1 MSRIYPRP
9 PEAKVFWF
17 FSSEKNCFLEML
29 LIWERPFRMRRTWLA
44 AGTAMLV
51 LSGCTVGPDYKGP
64 PRVIAEGSHS
74 FVRGANVQAP
84 DRRPDLR
91 WWAALKDPELDRL
104 ELAALSANPDLD
116 AARARLRESRAQL
129 RAQQADLRPNTGT
142 SALYLYTHGGTGALE
157 SGILGGALSPA
168 TAQGAAAAGSG
179 SSLAGLSNDLS
190 LTSIG
195 FDATWE
201 IDLFGAQR
209 RAVESAGA
217 AAQARQ
223 ADMADVLVSLTAD
236 VAQAYISLRDV
247 QNRATLAQASADLQA
262 RMLDLTRRRQEG
274 GTASTLDVERLAT
287 QVEQT
292 KADLVPLK
300 GQIDAQLDRLAIL
313 TGRMPGE
320 LDADLAPAGKL
331 PLPPETVAV
340 GDPASLIRRRP
351 DIRAAE
357 RRIAAQNAL
366 IGAHVAAY
374 FPKVALLGNIGFVST
389 DVGQLL
395 NDNSFVAVAAP
406 ALQWKPF
413 DFGRTRAA
421 VDQARAGRSEAL
433 ATYRSTVLKAL
444 DDAET
449 SLSRYATQRE
459 DVHALQRVMDSAD
472 HAARLQRQRYD
483 GGTATLIDTL
493 DTERQRVSAE
503 QALAQAEAAL
513 TQDYVALQK
522 SLGLGWE

>member
-1 MSRIYPRP
+1 
-9 PEAKVFWF
+9 
-17 FSSEKNCFLEML
+17 
-29 LIWERPFRMRRTWLA
+29 MRA
-44 AGTAMLV
+44 
-51 LSGCTVGPDYKGP
+51 
-64 PRVIAEGSHS
+64 
-74 FVRGANVQAP
+74 ANVQTVGS
-84 DRRPDLR
+84 RPDQH

-104 ELAALSANPDLD
+104 ELAALAANADLD
-116 AARARLRESRAQL
+116 SARARLRESRAQL

-142 SALYLYTHGGTGALE
+142 SALYLHTHGGTGALE
-157 SGILGGALSPA
+157 SSLLEGSSSPA
-168 TAQGAAAAGSG
+168 ATPGKASTSET
-179 SSLAGLSNDLS
+179 SSLAGLSNDLN
-190 LTSIG
+190 LYNVG

-209 RAVESAGA
+209 RAVESAA
-217 AAQARQ
+217 ATAQARQ
-223 ADMADVLVSLTAD
+223 ADVADALVSLTAD

-247 QNRATLAQASADLQA
+247 QHRAALAGASADLQA
-262 RMLDLTRRRQEG
+262 RMLDLTRRRQAG

-300 GQIDAQLDRLAIL
+300 GQFDQQLDRLAIL
-313 TGRMPGE
+313 TGHVPGE
-320 LDADLAPAGKL
+320 LDADLAPAAPL
-331 PLPPETVAV
+331 PLPPATVAV
-340 GDPASLIRRRP
+340 ADPATLIRRRP

-357 RRIAAQNAL
+357 RQIAAQNAL
-366 IGAHVAAY
+366 IGEHVADY
-374 FPKVALLGNIGFVST
+374 FPKLELLGNIGFVST

-395 NDNSFVAVAAP
+395 NGNSLVAVVAP

-421 VDQARAGRSEAL
+421 VDQARAGRDEAL
-433 ATYRSTVLKAL
+433 ANYRSTVLKAL

-449 SLSRYATQRE
+449 SLSRYGTQQE
-459 DVHALQRVMDSAD
+459 DVHALQRVMASAD
-472 HAARLQRQRYD
+472 DAARLQRQRYE

-493 DTERQRVSAE
+493 DTERQRVAAE
-503 QALAQAEAAL
+503 QALAQAEAGL

>member
-1 MSRIYPRP
+1 
-9 PEAKVFWF
+9 V
-17 FSSEKNCFLEML
+17 
-29 LIWERPFRMRRTWLA
+29 
-44 AGTAMLV
+44 V
-51 LSGCTVGPDYKGP
+51 
-64 PRVIAEGSHS
+64 AEGSHS
-74 FVRGANVQAP
+74 FVRGANVQAFGSP
-84 DRRPDLR
+84 LEQR
-91 WWAALKDPELDRL
+91 WWVALKDPELDRL
-104 ELAALSANPDLD
+104 ELAALAANADLD
-116 AARARLRESRAQL
+116 AARARLRESRARL
-129 RAQQADLRPNTGT
+129 RAQQADLRPSTGT
-142 SALYLYTHGGTGALE
+142 SALYLHTHAGADA
-157 SGILGGALSPA
+157 LGGASS
-168 TAQGAAAAGSG
+168 QG
-179 SSLAGLSNDLS
+179 GLSDDLD
-190 LTSIG
+190 LTTVG

-201 IDLFGAQR
+201 LDLFGAQR
-209 RAVESAGA
+209 RAVQSAA
-217 AAQARQ
+217 ADAQARQ
-223 ADMADVLVSLTAD
+223 ADLADAMVSLTAD

-247 QNRATLAQASADLQA
+247 QHRAALAQASADLQTRELA
-262 RMLDLTRRRQEG
+262 VTRRRKEG
-274 GTASTLDVERLAT
+274 GTASTLDVERLET

-292 KADLVPLK
+292 RADLVPLR

-313 TGRMPGE
+313 TGRRPGE

-357 RRIAAQNAL
+357 RRIAARNAL
-366 IGAHVAAY
+366 IGEHLADY
-374 FPKVALLGNIGFVST
+374 FPKVELLGNIGFVST

-395 NDNSFVAVAAP
+395 NGNSFAAVAAP
-406 ALQWKPF
+406 VLQWKPF

-421 VDQARAGRSEAL
+421 VDQARAGRGEAL

-449 SLSRYATQRE
+449 SLSRYGTQRE
-459 DVHALQRVMDSAD
+459 DVHVLQRVMASAD
-472 HAARLQRQRYD
+472 HAARLQRLRYD

-503 QALAQAEAAL
+503 QALAQAEAGL